1 MSLDALAAYVRDLL
15 VYDASLIVIG
25 RENLNRVTSGR
36 GYILIDE
43 LVSTPMGRR
52 YAYNGTTE
60 VEQFV
65 LDVKGAFTIDFFGD
79 SAAANA
85 KKFRLLQSSE
95 KSFELQRTNGI
106 CVGHTTTITDLKSLD
121 GNQFNPRFQI
131 VVNVVSS
138 EAATV
143 STLRIDTAVVQIIN
157 NE

>member
-25 RENLNRVTSGR
+25 RENLNRVSSGK
-36 GYILIDE
+36 GYIIIDE
-43 LVSTPMGRR
+43 LVGLPLGRR

-65 LDVKGAFTIDFFGD
+65 LDMHGTFTIDFFGD
-79 SAAANA
+79 SAATNA

-106 CVGHTTTITDLKSLD
+106 AVYHMSAIKDLKSLD
-121 GNQFNPRFQI
+121 GSQFNPRLQI
-131 VVNVVSS
+131 EVNVGYS